1 MITDDIFGVL
11 YFQTNPCR
19 VPLYLI
25 SSAVDFYVKSRPL
38 PIFVV
43 FPHAHLR
50 SIISCSWRFPI
61 NLHSLLAK
69 IYQLNPPGVRS
80 TSW

>member
-1 MITDDIFGVL
+1 MTFLGYSIFR
-11 YFQTNPCR
+11 QTH
-19 VPLYLI
+19 VGFPLYLI